1 MREETAALGTIREL
15 SPGRVGMMATLAD
28 DIMIE
33 IDRLFT
39 ILAGRL
45 LFLVHVLE
53 ELDEAG
59 AGDRIRGLIEARE
72 IEEILSDFHR
82 FSEEVHAGH
91 KKEIHLALKAGQIAA
106 RLSHTLEKSRIA
118 DIIDPSYLQRINR
131 LIEDYSIT
139 FRGYD
144 PETAATEISPGQV
157 IGDRIRSTC
166 TGAEYEEDLL
176 HAQDQDAFLQALI
189 SQIAGMNP
197 LKDLHVTHS
206 GNPGETCLADE
217 ECFST
222 LVRHLIE
229 TCFLSGGRHLSFAY
243 GTWGRYYRITVRS
256 PGIVPAIE
264 GQAPGMRFIERSAAL
279 SGGFLVVHPDDRDV
293 LYLVFP
299 RQRA

>member
-1 MREETAALGTIREL
+1 
-15 SPGRVGMMATLAD
+15 
-28 DIMIE
+28 
-33 IDRLFT
+33 
-39 ILAGRL
+39 
-45 LFLVHVLE
+45 
-53 ELDEAG
+53 
-59 AGDRIRGLIEARE
+59 
-72 IEEILSDFHR
+72 
-82 FSEEVHAGH
+82 
-91 KKEIHLALKAGQIAA
+91 
-106 RLSHTLEKSRIA
+106 
-118 DIIDPSYLQRINR
+118 
-131 LIEDYSIT
+131 
-139 FRGYD
+139 
-144 PETAATEISPGQV
+144 
-157 IGDRIRSTC
+157 
-166 TGAEYEEDLL
+166 
-176 HAQDQDAFLQALI
+176 
-189 SQIAGMNP
+189 MNP